1 MSAFA
6 YSDLLALDLG
16 RLGTAVADWG
26 TMAGR
31 LADLQTD
38 VRDGLL
44 KKSEAARWQGVNATV
59 TKDFVRSV
67 AKECAD
73 LQREA
78 QSIHSVLADAHT
90 ELVQIQ
96 KRAVALT
103 DEARR
108 GDPDRTPDP
117 DHGLLVTDGANGT
130 VKVIESVCDVNGTSQ
145 RTKDRMQWYADT
157 LTGLVAHAAEIDAA
171 VTRALRKSHGG
182 DPHNAGHAMYT
193 SLDKDQL
200 PLAMKLAALGED
212 ANGKQRAELRRLW
225 QSLSPEARADLWK
238 EHKDDLLAAGV
249 FRPTV
254 KQIAPDRG
262 SGPHG
267 SEEPGFTEYLT
278 KDKMRMLASGSDWQ
292 GMNDASRHMQHYLE
306 NTGEPLDLP
315 VDKMMHDD
323 EGLRIHAEEAIRG
336 KQDAWRAQA
345 LEEFRRNGGEPV
357 ALPVE
362 TNNSDY
368 SFPQGTQDNWFY
380 AVGSARTNVT
390 GVVIVVPG
398 ADGEPKVG
406 LDYQVN
412 AWDRY
417 NWDQGKG
424 VTIGPLSIPDGQPA
438 RLHTTGLA
446 QEFDMQGSSSVKH
459 YDLGSTTPNGDPL
472 PAPDDPGREGSR
484 QDPGR
489 ERTKR

>member
-16 RLGTAVADWG
+16 RLGTAVTDWG

-59 TKDFVRSV
+59 TKNFVRSA
-67 AKECAD
+67 AKEFAD

-96 KRAVALT
+96 KRAAALT

-108 GDPDRTPDP
+108 GDPNRTPDP

-171 VTRALRKSHGG
+171 VIRALRKSHGG
-182 DPHNAGHAMYT
+182 DPHNAGHATYT
-193 SLDKDQL
+193 SLDEDQL
-200 PLAMKLAALGED
+200 PRAMSLASLGD
-212 ANGKQRAELRRLW
+212 GANDEQRAELRRLW

-278 KDKMRMLASGSDWQ
+278 KDKMRMLASGSDWE
-292 GMNDASRHMQHYLE
+292 GMN
-306 NTGEPLDLP
+306 G
-315 VDKMMHDD
+315 
-323 EGLRIHAEEAIRG
+323 AIV
-336 KQDAWRAQA
+336 K
-345 LEEFRRNGGEPV
+345 
-357 ALPVE
+357 
-362 TNNSDY
+362 SC
-368 SFPQGTQDNWFY
+368 
-380 AVGSARTNVT
+380 
-390 GVVIVVPG
+390 
-398 ADGEPKVG
+398 
-406 LDYQVN
+406 
-412 AWDRY
+412 
-417 NWDQGKG
+417 
-424 VTIGPLSIPDGQPA
+424 
-438 RLHTTGLA
+438 
-446 QEFDMQGSSSVKH
+446 GSSRSH
-459 YDLGSTTPNGDPL
+459 RWCCRWG
-472 PAPDDPGREGSR
+472 
-484 QDPGR
+484 
-489 ERTKR
+489 